1 MPTTPIPARASG
13 AANRRPT
20 PSATAT
26 AHTASALAAPTRTA
40 MPAQKS
46 PAAQR
51 RTISALIGPGGPATD
66 HPSTK
71 PVARRAGREAVMCLH
86 REAERAVNGPA
97 REKREPRAG
106 VTFDCG
112 RPHGWSS

>member
-1 MPTTPIPARASG
+1 MLTTPNPCARERRGEQKADPERDC
-13 AANRRPT
+13 NRPY
-20 PSATAT
+20 
-26 AHTASALAAPTRTA
+26 ASALEAATRTA

-51 RTISALIGPGGPATD
+51 RTISALIGPGGQATD

-86 REAERAVNGPA
+86 REAERGCQ
-97 REKREPRAG
+97 RAG
-106 VTFDCG
+106 PRKAGTPAKSGNCARG
-112 RPHGWSS
+112 